1 MAAAPAVRDQAHGTR
16 RRRIRQAGIRIL
28 QIIFRRGFAVEPE
41 YRPVFVEKRSGVP
54 AGPARALI
62 RYRIK
67 KVGNRLGLV
76 TGVLEFALQENAGI
90 GQSPLE
96 LRGLVLQVGQ
106 ALAAPA
112 DAVVGLSCHPS
123 PLACGLSKACV
134 SGSGPDQKELSARQ
148 LATGAPSRP
157 APPAA
162 AYPAAGAAPASPW
175 PARHQVPGG
184 RAVGVGR
191 RPADHNGAGRVTCDM
206 T

>member
-54 AGPARALI
+54 AGPARPLI

-67 KVGNRLGLV
+67 KVGNRLRLV

-112 DAVVGLSCHPS
+112 DAMVELSCHPS
-123 PLACGLSKACV
+123 PLACGLSQGMRIPLRA
-134 SGSGPDQKELSARQ
+134 GPRLALASTAPGAR
-148 LATGAPSRP
+148 RP
-157 APPAA
+157 
-162 AYPAAGAAPASPW
+162 
-175 PARHQVPGG
+175 
-184 RAVGVGR
+184 GR
-191 RPADHNGAGRVTCDM
+191 RRRKTAG
-206 T
+206 